1 MWNDLLI
8 FCLVVFLINGMLLML
23 LCMLNEKCKFGFCK
37 QTGTRTTLYSEQL
50 SSWASA
56 EHVRLSNNAHTHG
69 ILPFGFGKQ
78 SWTQIAICGPFE
90 GFGFCDDWQW
100 LKQNYKVL
108 ILGVVYWPLGS
119 VATQRPRLPPWQSY
133 IVRYSLHPE
142 AETDPLQTTSF
153 LMKSVWWYHTDK
165 HIYSYFNTS
174 ACLYYLKLEFM

>member
-133 IVRYSLHPE
+133 IVRYTPYIQRRR
-142 AETDPLQTTSF
+142 QTHYKQQAFLWKVFGDIIQTSTF
-153 LMKSVWWYHTDK
+153 IRISILVLVY
-165 HIYSYFNTS
+165 ITS
-174 ACLYYLKLEFM
+174 N